1 MPVDKYEEADEKE
14 EKAGGPHSQFKE
26 FDCPSCSAN
35 NPCDPPF
42 ANGDELICNYC
53 GAQYKVVV
61 TDEGRAKFK
70 EM

>member
-1 MPVDKYEEADEKE
+1 MPIDQYEESDEKE
-14 EKAGGPHSQFKE
+14 EKNGGVYSRFKE

-42 ANGDELICNYC
+42 VNGDELICNYC
-53 GAQYKVVV
+53 GAQYKVHVSE
-61 TDEGRAKFK
+61 EGRAKLK